1 MQGEGLAPIPS
12 WQTGIDLFLL
22 ALIPTLVSNL
32 TLILAVKHIG
42 STTTAV
48 LGCMEPLT
56 AVVMGII
63 FLGERCSAIQAM
75 GISVILVAVTTVI
88 VARNPREL
96 KKMWQRYHRKGRHA

>member
-1 MQGEGLAPIPS
+1 
-12 WQTGIDLFLL
+12 
-22 ALIPTLVSNL
+22 
-32 TLILAVKHIG
+32 
-42 STTTAV
+42 
-48 LGCMEPLT
+48 MEPLT